1 MSENP
6 GGRHPFAERTA
17 TLARRHMPP
26 DSPYHDG
33 TEQHFHPRLGCS
45 VGLFSPRLP
54 LGAIVQWCRA
64 LRYGLSAGLSP
75 VKVFKQ
81 QAKSGPSGSRDL
93 ARLISERL
101 AQGSSLEDALKPDRS
116 KFPPLL
122 VELVAVGEK
131 TGRLTETFEEL
142 ERYFEQSVA
151 ARKLFH
157 GSLIW
162 PGFMYFS
169 GVGIIAIMLFI
180 LGALTPADGKG
191 FAPLGTFLSGARG
204 AAIVLALGFGFAA
217 LVIGGYLFLRDNDP
231 VRAKFEAVAL
241 SIPGLSGC
249 FRAFALQ
256 RFSMALHMTSEAGM
270 NADEALN
277 FSFRATTNGA
287 YTHAA
292 PTAVKQARAGRAI
305 DKILAGCDRKLFP
318 EEFLDAVGVG
328 VITGNLAE
336 VMAKQSEQY
345 RDEAGRKLK
354 WLTLL
359 AGGSVYAMVG
369 LMIVVV
375 IIRMIMSIGAVYE
388 DAMKGT

>member
-1 MSENP
+1 
-6 GGRHPFAERTA
+6 
-17 TLARRHMPP
+17 
-26 DSPYHDG
+26 
-33 TEQHFHPRLGCS
+33 

-64 LRYGLSAGLSP
+64 LRHGIDIGLSP
-75 VKVFKQ
+75 VKIFKQ
-81 QAKSGPSGSRDL
+81 QAKSGPSGARDL
-93 ARLISERL
+93 AKLIAERL
-101 AQGSSLEDALKPDRS
+101 AQGSSLENAMKPDRS
-116 KFPPLL
+116 KFPPLMI
-122 VELVAVGEK
+122 ELIAVGEK

-142 ERYFEQSVA
+142 ERYFEQSVS

-162 PGFMYFS
+162 PGLMYFS
-169 GVGIIAIMLFI
+169 GVCVIAIMLFI
-180 LGALTPADGKG
+180 LGALAPADGKG
-191 FAPLGTFLSGARG
+191 AFNPLGTFLSGSRG
-204 AAIVLALGFGFAA
+204 AAIVLFLGFGFAA
-217 LVIGGYLFLRDNDP
+217 FIICAYLFLRDNDP
-231 VRAKFEAVAL
+231 LRAKFEALAL

-277 FSFRATTNGA
+277 YSFRATTNGA
-287 YTHAA
+287 YLKAA
-292 PTAVKQARAGRAI
+292 PAAVKQAQGGRAI
-305 DKILAGCDRKLFP
+305 DKILAGLDRKLFP
-318 EEFLDAVGVG
+318 EEFLDSVAVGV
-328 VITGNLAE
+328 VTGSLAE

-354 WLTLL
+354 WLTML

-369 LMIVVV
+369 LMIIVV
-375 IIRMIMSIGAVYE
+375 IIRMVMSIGAVYE